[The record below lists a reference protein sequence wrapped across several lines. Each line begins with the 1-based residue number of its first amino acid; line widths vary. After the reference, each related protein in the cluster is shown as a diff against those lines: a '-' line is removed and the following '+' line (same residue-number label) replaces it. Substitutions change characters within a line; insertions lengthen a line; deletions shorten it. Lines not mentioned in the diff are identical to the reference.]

1 MQQEMARLAGAVLLR
16 QFFRPTGQDVGR
28 GEQIVDCGLRIL
40 RLRIADCGLWIPAF
54 RTRIILLNF
63 IWFTHTFSFAFGEAS
78 AIEFAKALSADARIA
93 NDVSFT
99 FNAPEHERQTIAVR
113 RS

>member
-28 GEQIVDCGLRIL
+28 REQLVDCGLRIL
-40 RLRIADCGLWIPAF
+40 RLRIADCGLRIPAV

-63 IWFTHTFSFAFGEAS
+63 IWFTHTFSFAFGEGS
-78 AIEFAKALSADARIA
+78 AIGFANAFWDSSTFSPPSAFL
-93 NDVSFT
+93 V
-99 FNAPEHERQTIAVR
+99 
-113 RS
+113 

>member
-28 GEQIVDCGLRIL
+28 REQIVDCGLRIL
-40 RLRIADCGLWIPAF
+40 RLRIADCGLRIPAS
-54 RTRIILLNF
+54 RNRIILLNF

-78 AIEFAKALSADARIA
+78 AIGFANAFWDSSTFSPPSAFL
-93 NDVSFT
+93 V
-99 FNAPEHERQTIAVR
+99 
-113 RS
+113 

>member
-16 QFFRPTGQDVGR
+16 QLFRPTGQDVGR
-28 GEQIVDCGLRIL
+28 GEQIVDCGLRT
-40 RLRIADCGLWIPAF
+40 PAF

-78 AIEFAKALSADARIA
+78 AIGFAKVLSADASIA
-93 NDVSFT
+93 S
-99 FNAPEHERQTIAVR
+99 
-113 RS
+113 RSPLFVLLG